1 MVSKGSWAGIDPEL
15 RQQAETPWFRS
26 FLRFQPSKVI
36 ERVRQAILILHGT
49 RDNKISPDHADQ
61 LSKFAR
67 ARKRR
72 VAVDTVRIKGM
83 NHFLVTAKNDDDGEN
98 FEPINIAINQ
108 EFTSSITKWLNDIWL
123 RPGN

>member
-1 MVSKGSWAGIDPEL
+1 
-15 RQQAETPWFRS
+15 PWFRS

-49 RDNKISPDHADQ
+49 RDDKISPDHADQ

-72 VAVDTVRIKGM
+72 VAVDIVRIQEM
-83 NHFLVTAKNDDDGEN
+83 NHFLVTAKNDGDGEN
-98 FEPINIAINQ
+98 PEPVNIIINQ
-108 EFTSSITKWLNDIWL
+108 EFTLSITDWLNDLWL
-123 RPGN
+123 QPGN